1 MARMMFVFWCGR
13 QSSRLSG
20 IARHMLA
27 VFAAI
32 EELPDDDPPGTEAEF
47 MRGIDEN
54 RPADRK
60 IFEGLGLY

>member
-1 MARMMFVFWCGR
+1 
-13 QSSRLSG
+13 LSG